1 MKSIKEKA
9 EEYGLLNP
17 DIHYDADGNT
27 YDDVDKP
34 SMDFEAGANYVL
46 DEIENFMANIN
57 LGSNAAEKFHKLDLM
72 ADIHGFIEQ
81 LKSNQ

>member
-34 SMDFEAGANYVL
+34 SVDFEAGANYVL
-46 DEIENFMANIN
+46 KKFVDIVNKNTKPNGMEDRAKMASDMLI
-57 LGSNAAEKFHKLDLM
+57 L
-72 ADIHGFIEQ
+72 ITQ
-81 LKSNQ
+81 LKK

>member
-46 DEIENFMANIN
+46 
-57 LGSNAAEKFHKLDLM
+57 EKFVDIVNKNTKPNGMQDRAQM
-72 ADIHGFIEQ
+72 ASDMLILIAQ
-81 LKSNQ
+81 LKK